1 MEMDSVKRYRLILWA
16 LFGIACAVYLII
28 VDISGIETE
37 VMRDRFVNADTLFNG
52 EVAVTEY
59 PPFALVFMIIPRLFA
74 STPFSYNVA
83 YVIEVF
89 VFFMIGLIF
98 ISKLAARFGKDEKK
112 AMLAYSVLMLLMF
125 EFVVDRYDI
134 FPVVI
139 TLISFY
145 CFTTKRYAWAFALL
159 SIATL
164 TKLYPAVLFPIYLI
178 PFLMDK
184 KWMDALK
191 GTAVFVITALA
202 VVIPVV
208 LVEPDMITHFLEY
221 HADRPLH
228 IESTAAS
235 FIYPFAMLGM
245 TDVWIIEAKYS
256 FGSDNLLGAW
266 PDAVAPLLSPLMV
279 MLIVISY
286 VMFAHLYKKNE
297 NQEERNILLGIAILI
312 VLMIF
317 MIFGKVFSSQYLM
330 WIIPPI
336 VFMFMTSISE
346 KEKKA
351 ILIMT
356 ILVILVTQ
364 LNFAYNIGY
373 LGGGANINDLGMMI
387 ILLRNILMIAFLYIT
402 VKVVFDRFFR
412 KDSKAEDND
421 PFE

>member
-1 MEMDSVKRYRLILWA
+1 MEMDSVKRYRMILWA

-28 VDISGIETE
+28 VDISGIDTE
-37 VMRDRFVNADTLFNG
+37 VMRDRFRNADALFNG
-52 EVAVTEY
+52 EAPVTEY

-74 STPFSYNVA
+74 STPFSYNIA

-125 EFVVDRYDI
+125 QFVVDRYDI

-164 TKLYPAVLFPIYLI
+164 TKLYPAVLFPVYLI
-178 PFLMDK
+178 PFMMDR

-191 GTAVFVITALA
+191 GTAAFVITALA
-202 VVIPVV
+202 VVVPVI
-208 LVEPDMITHFLEY
+208 LVEPDMIMHFLEY

-235 FIYPFAMLGM
+235 FIYPFAMFGM
-245 TDVWIIEAKYS
+245 TDVWIEYS

-279 MLIVISY
+279 MLIVVSY
-286 VMFAHLYKKNE
+286 VMFGYLYKKNE
-297 NQEERNILLGIAILI
+297 NQGERDVLLGIAILI

-336 VFMFMTSISE
+336 GFMFMTFVSE
-346 KEKKA
+346 KEKKN
-351 ILIMT
+351 ILIMMVLA
-356 ILVILVTQ
+356 IVVTQ
-364 LNFAYNIGY
+364 INFAYNIGY
-373 LGGGANINDLGMMI
+373 LGGGVNINDIGMMI
-387 ILLRNILMIAFLYIT
+387 LLLRNVLMIVFLYLT
-402 VKVVFDRFFR
+402 VRIVYDRYLR
-412 KDSKAEDND
+412 KDCAESDGSS
-421 PFE
+421 E

>member
-1 MEMDSVKRYRLILWA
+1 METDSVKRYRLILWV

-28 VDISGIETE
+28 VDVSGIDTE
-37 VMRDRFVNADTLFNG
+37 VMRDRFRNADALFNG
-52 EVAVTEY
+52 EAVVTEY

-74 STPFSYNVA
+74 STPFSYNIA
-83 YVIEVF
+83 YVVEVF
-89 VFFMIGLIF
+89 FFFMVGLIF
-98 ISKLAARFGKDEKK
+98 ISKLAERFGKDEKM

-145 CFTTKRYAWAFALL
+145 CFTTKRYVWAFALL

-178 PFLMDK
+178 PFLIDK

-191 GTAVFVITALA
+191 GTAVFAVTALA
-202 VVIPVV
+202 IVVPVL
-208 LVEPDMITHFLEY
+208 LVEPDMIMHFLEY
-221 HADRPLH
+221 HSDRPLH

-245 TDVWIIEAKYS
+245 TDVWIEYS

-279 MLIVISY
+279 MLILVSY
-286 VMFAHLYKKNE
+286 IMFGYLCKRN
-297 NQEERNILLGIAILI
+297 NSEERDVLLGIAVLI

-330 WIIPPI
+330 WIIPPV
-336 VFMFMTSISE
+336 VFMFMIPVSK
-346 KEKKA
+346 KEKKN
-351 ILIMT
+351 ILVLT
-356 ILVILVTQ
+356 ILAIIVTQ
-364 LNFAYNIGY
+364 INFAYNIGY
-373 LGGGANINDLGMMI
+373 LGGGANINDLGMMVL
-387 ILLRNILMIAFLYIT
+387 LLRNVMMIVFLYIM
-402 VKVVFDRFFR
+402 VKIVYDRYLR
-412 KDSKAEDND
+412 KGREPEISD
-421 PFE
+421 PTE